1 MNLIID
7 FHESVEN
14 FIVNFDTNDDSFDTT
29 FGETQTIGN
38 PNAVLYVP
46 QELTEEQ
53 KAQARA
59 NIGVG
64 DGQDKTFVY
73 EQSSASTT
81 WNIQHNLNKF
91 PSVSIIDSAGSS
103 VIGEINYESI
113 DSLVLSFTAP
123 FSGYAYLN

>member
-7 FHESVEN
+7 FHETVEN
-14 FIVNFDTNDDSFDTT
+14 FIVNFNEIDDSFDTS

-46 QELTEEQ
+46 QNLTEEQ
-53 KAQARA
+53 KAQART
-59 NIGVG
+59 NIGVTE
-64 DGQDKTFVY
+64 GQDKTFIY
-73 EQSSASTT
+73 EQLSASAT

-91 PSVSIIDSAGSS
+91 PSVSVVDSAGSA
-103 VIGEINYESI
+103 VIGEISYENI
-113 DSLVLSFTAP
+113 NSLILLFTAP

>member
-14 FIVNFDTNDDSFDTT
+14 FIVNFDTNDDSFDIT
-29 FGETQTIGN
+29 FGETQAIEN
-38 PNAVLYVP
+38 PNSVLYIP

-59 NIGVG
+59 NIGVS
-64 DGQDKTFVY
+64 DVQDKTFVY
-73 EQSSASTT
+73 EQSSASMV

-91 PSVSIIDSAGSS
+91 PSVSIVDSAGSS